1 MSESSWMDPYIFF
14 LTDGSLPTD
23 VEEAEKVGRTSTRF
37 YLSEDKKLYQRL
49 FGGSYLLCLHQ
60 NDVAKLLAKLLEGI
74 YGGHSRGRSL
84 SHQAMAQGFW
94 WPNMQQDAAEYVKK
108 CEQCQRHAL
117 IIHQLGGNLNP
128 ITSLWPFAQ
137 WGLDI
142 IGPFPWAMGN
152 RRFVLIIINY
162 FMKWVEA
169 EALVNI
175 KDIDV
180 KIFL

>member
-1 MSESSWMDPYIFF
+1 
-14 LTDGSLPTD
+14 
-23 VEEAEKVGRTSTRF
+23 
-37 YLSEDKKLYQRL
+37 
-49 FGGSYLLCLHQ
+49 
-60 NDVAKLLAKLLEGI
+60 
-74 YGGHSRGRSL
+74 
-84 SHQAMAQGFW
+84 MAQGFW
-94 WPNMQQDAAEYVKK
+94 WSNMQQDAAEYVKK
-108 CEQCQRHAL
+108 CEQCQRHTL

-169 EALVNI
+169 KALVNI

-180 KIFL
+180 KSFL